1 MKAREV
7 DGIDLILGG
16 HDHHY
21 THSVESDVTILKS
34 GSEFR
39 EFSTIDVKYYGPHS
53 VSALSLRTFAPKFF
67 PKVRLTSID
76 LSFKVV
82 FDIQRHELHEGV
94 KPDPS
99 MGAIVQRY
107 TADLQRARKNS
118 ID

>member
-1 MKAREV
+1 M

-53 VSALSLRTFAPKFF
+53 VSVLSRRAFLPNFRPKSNSLVILRWYLIFNVMNFTKGSNQIHRW
-67 PKVRLTSID
+67 RL
-76 LSFKVV
+76 
-82 FDIQRHELHEGV
+82 
-94 KPDPS
+94 
-99 MGAIVQRY
+99 
-107 TADLQRARKNS
+107 
-118 ID
+118 

>member
-39 EFSTIDVKYYGPHS
+39 EFSTIDVKYYGSHS
-53 VSALSLRTFAPKFF
+53 VSVHGHFSPN
-67 PKVRLTSID
+67 
-76 LSFKVV
+76 
-82 FDIQRHELHEGV
+82 FDQN
-94 KPDPS
+94 P
-99 MGAIVQRY
+99 
-107 TADLQRARKNS
+107 N
-118 ID
+118 